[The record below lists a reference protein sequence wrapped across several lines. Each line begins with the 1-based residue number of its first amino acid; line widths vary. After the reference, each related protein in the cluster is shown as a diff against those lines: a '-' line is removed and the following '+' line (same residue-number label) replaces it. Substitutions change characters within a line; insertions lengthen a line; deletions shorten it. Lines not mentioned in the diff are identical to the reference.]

1 MAKPRKSK
9 RQQQRDER
17 RKKKHELEIID
28 GDVDD
33 SYVQEKQQQSGQQS
47 GQQQDYDY
55 ERQPH
60 RGGRGGGGDE
70 PPPKRTKVH
79 KSASG
84 ANNTPLTVRR
94 DGALFFDDVDGA
106 APQAGAPT
114 NGDGVGSERAA
125 AGSGKRKRDD
135 ETGGDENNVQMA
147 DYGDYGE
154 NGDGENG
161 ETEFFGL
168 LTDSEHEYFRRADE
182 LLELNDFPGGDDER
196 RVFLANV
203 FREARGKELKV
214 ASSQS
219 CSRLMERL
227 IQVASVRQKKRLFA
241 AFRGHIQTLVSHR
254 FSSHCCEQLFLQS
267 APWVGRDG
275 QDPNDDADDADD
287 ADDVEEGDDELPTL
301 EESFLFVL
309 DELEAGLGSLLVHCF
324 ASHTLRV
331 LLVILAGRPLD
342 GLATQSLLRSKRKE
356 NVRVGAFA
364 QNATPHGND
373 DTADDGA
380 ATADDGAATAAATTA
395 MAADRIVPES
405 FTFAV
410 QKILGDVSQAIEG
423 PLLNVLPTHPTG
435 NPSLQLLLELDMA
448 EKKEIKGKANK
459 AKKEEAAVAEG
470 QDAPATP
477 SVSLLERLLP
487 GTPATLSDPT
497 SQASTLVR
505 TLIYDPIGSRLLE
518 TLIAHCPGKLFKAIY
533 NTAFAYVAPK
543 KGEKGEKGDE
553 SEPARPMAVYLRNDV
568 ACFPSMRVIE
578 RLGRDDLTSVV
589 QHQVLQLQADGT
601 PAPPPTSNGGRT
613 TPPMT
618 VVGQL
623 LDRGR
628 FNVLRTLFERC
639 QARGVDSRMV
649 QHLVNALQAAVGGG
663 RQFPGAL
670 VKKLCLPDE
679 AEVAA
684 QRKTGKG
691 GRSAAAAAAG
701 HACTLLTAMLTIPG
715 GPASAVQ
722 AALLNVS
729 GEQLAA
735 LATQS
740 AAGARVLVA
749 ALHSPN
755 SLRGHAA
762 KIPLNKQLVARLVP
776 HHLALATSPAGHV
789 VLVAIIQTPSRTEV
803 KAPPPRDQKRE
814 GNQKE
819 NQKEGN
825 GDKAAAAPPTSE
837 LSLPF
842 HLKDALIAQL
852 AAHEDELRQSWCGR
866 IVWRAWKGDLWRTR
880 RSEWVHF
887 AKAGEPEG
895 LKLATAPVLLK
906 DREPIRGH
914 PPKRTERTEQ
924 TERSEVHE
932 EAEEAEEVDVEDK
945 AAAKKARKEAKEA
958 KEAKRAEKE
967 AKKARKAEKKA
978 KKAKKAEEDKEDK
991 DE

>member
-9 RQQQRDER
+9 RQQQRDDR
-17 RKKKHELEIID
+17 RKKKHELEMID

-33 SYVQEKQQQSGQQS
+33 SCIQQHQQQPTQNTDFEQ
-47 GQQQDYDY
+47 
-55 ERQPH
+55 QPH
-60 RGGRGGGGDE
+60 RRGRPGGDE
-70 PPPKRTKVH
+70 RPPKRTKVH

-84 ANNTPLTVRR
+84 ANDTPLNTRR
-94 DGALFFDDVDGA
+94 DGALFFDD
-106 APQAGAPT
+106 T
-114 NGDGVGSERAA
+114 NGA
-125 AGSGKRKRDD
+125 AGSDLAGGDDTTVAPSSRNKRKRDQENTENAD
-135 ETGGDENNVQMA
+135 NETEA
-147 DYGDYGE
+147 AIHYDYGGE
-154 NGDGENG
+154 DSG

-182 LLELNDFPGGDDER
+182 LLELNDFAGGDAER
-196 RVFLANV
+196 NIFLANV

-267 APWVGRDG
+267 APWVGRDTQG
-275 QDPNDDADDADD
+275 QTDDAKEAENE
-287 ADDVEEGDDELPTL
+287 DVEDGDSDLPTL

-309 DELEAGLGSLLVHCF
+309 DELESSLASLLVHCF

-356 NVRVGAFA
+356 NVRVGTHA
-364 QNATPHGND
+364 QTVTASGPYGSHD
-373 DTADDGA
+373 DADV
-380 ATADDGAATAAATTA
+380 TVKAAA
-395 MAADRIVPES
+395 AADRIVPES

-435 NPSLQLLLELDMA
+435 NPSLQLLLELEIADT
-448 EKKEIKGKANK
+448 KEAKGKK
-459 AKKEEAAVAEG
+459 AKEAESDTVADG
-470 QDAPATP
+470 APATP
-477 SVSLLERLLP
+477 SVSLLQRLLP
-487 GTPATLSDPT
+487 GAPASLADPT

-505 TLIYDPIGSRLLE
+505 TLLYDPIGSRLLE
-518 TLIAHCPGKLFKAIY
+518 TLITHCPGKLFKAIY
-533 NTAFAYVAPK
+533 KGTFAYVEAK
-543 KGEKGEKGDE
+543 DGEEAE
-553 SEPARPMAVYLRNDV
+553 SSRPMAVYLRNDV
-568 ACFPSMRVIE
+568 ACFPSMRIIE

-589 QHQVLQLQADGT
+589 QQQVLQLQADGT
-601 PAPPPTSNGGRT
+601 PALPPTSNGGRIT
-613 TPPMT
+613 TPKT

-628 FNVLRTLFERC
+628 YNVLRTLFERC
-639 QARGVDSRMV
+639 HARNVDSRLL
-649 QHLVNALQAAVGGG
+649 QHLVNALQSAVGGG
-663 RQFPGAL
+663 RQFPSAL
-670 VKKLCLPDE
+670 VTKLCLPDE

-684 QRKTGKG
+684 QRKTSKG
-691 GRSAAAAAAG
+691 GRSTAATAAG
-701 HACTLLTAMLTIPG
+701 HACNLVTAMLAIPG
-715 GPASAVQ
+715 GAASAVQ
-722 AALLNVS
+722 AALLDMS

-740 AAGARVLVA
+740 AAGARVLVS
-749 ALHSPN
+749 ALQSPN
-755 SLRGHAA
+755 SLRGHLA

-776 HHLALATSPAGHV
+776 HHLQLATSPAGHV
-789 VLVAIIQTPSRTEV
+789 VLVAIIQAPSRTEV
-803 KAPPPRDQKRE
+803 KGPAPKGQKDQKD
-814 GNQKE
+814 QKDGPAS
-819 NQKEGN
+819 N
-825 GDKAAAAPPTSE
+825 TSE

-866 IVWRAWKGDLWRTR
+866 VVWRAWKGDLWRTR

-895 LKLATAPVLLK
+895 LKLATAPLTLK
-906 DREPIRGH
+906 DKEPVRGLAPRRGPRQDEVSHKVKAVEREEPD
-914 PPKRTERTEQ
+914 ELV
-924 TERSEVHE
+924 EV
-932 EAEEAEEVDVEDK
+932 EAETKAEQVRV
-945 AAAKKARKEAKEA
+945 AAKQAKKEAKEA
-958 KEAKRAEKE
+958 KKAEKK
-967 AKKARKAEKKA
+967 ASKARKAE
-978 KKAKKAEEDKEDK
+978 EL
-991 DE
+991 

>member
-17 RKKKHELEIID
+17 RKKKHDLEIID

-33 SYVQEKQQQSGQQS
+33 NYLQQQ
-47 GQQQDYDY
+47 QQQQQQQQPEHQQPHDY
-55 ERQPH
+55 EQQPH
-60 RGGRGGGGDE
+60 NRGGRGFDE
-70 PPPKRTKVH
+70 RPPKRTKVH

-106 APQAGAPT
+106 GAPT
-114 NGDGVGSERAA
+114 LSGAPAEGEASSGR
-125 AGSGKRKRDD
+125 GKRKRGGDDD
-135 ETGGDENNVQMA
+135 EMNSDINGNDVPMTNGDAPFDYGGD
-147 DYGDYGE
+147 D
-154 NGDGENG
+154 G

-182 LLELNDFPGGDDER
+182 LLELNDFAGGDDER

-267 APWVGRDG
+267 APWVGRDDE
-275 QDPNDDADDADD
+275 DPNAD
-287 ADDVEEGDDELPTL
+287 ADDVEEGDDELPSL

-309 DELEAGLGSLLVHCF
+309 DELEASLGSLLVHCF

-356 NVRVGAFA
+356 NVRVGAFG
-364 QNATPHGND
+364 QTVNTHSND
-373 DTADDGA
+373 DNNDDGA
-380 ATADDGAATAAATTA
+380 ATAD
-395 MAADRIVPES
+395 MAANRIVPES

-448 EKKEIKGKANK
+448 EKKETKGKK
-459 AKKEEAAVAEG
+459 AKKETADGEDAVANPTTEEAA
-470 QDAPATP
+470 ATP
-477 SVSLLERLLP
+477 FVSLLERLLP
-487 GTPATLSDPT
+487 GAPATLSDPT

-518 TLIAHCPGKLFKAIY
+518 TMITHCPGKLFKAIY
-533 NTAFAYVAPK
+533 NSAFAYVAPK
-543 KGEKGEKGDE
+543 KGSEEKE
-553 SEPARPMAVYLRNDV
+553 SEPTRPMAVYLRNDV

-601 PAPPPTSNGGRT
+601 PAPPPASNGGRI

-623 LDRGR
+623 IERNR
-628 FNVLRTLFERC
+628 YNVLRTLFERC
-639 QARGVDSRMV
+639 QARDVDSRMV
-649 QHLVNALQAAVGGG
+649 QHLVNALQTAIGGG
-663 RQFPGAL
+663 RQFPNAL
-670 VKKLCLPDE
+670 VTKLCLPDD

-691 GRSAAAAAAG
+691 GRSAAATAAG
-701 HACTLLTAMLTIPG
+701 HACNLLTAMLAVPG

-722 AALLNVS
+722 AALLDVS
-729 GEQLAA
+729 GEQLTA

-749 ALHSPN
+749 ALQSPN

-776 HHLALATSPAGHV
+776 HHLELATSPAGHV

-803 KAPPPRDQKRE
+803 KAPPKFQRDNDKKDQKD
-814 GNQKE
+814 G
-819 NQKEGN
+819 
-825 GDKAAAAPPTSE
+825 APTSE

-914 PPKRTERTEQ
+914 PPKKEREVRHDRPERNGVAEVTEQ
-924 TERSEVHE
+924 EVPAVEEHAEQSET
-932 EAEEAEEVDVEDK
+932 AEDK
-945 AAAKKARKEAKEA
+945 AAAKQAKKEAKEA
-958 KEAKRAEKE
+958 KKAEKE

-978 KKAKKAEEDKEDK
+978 KKAEKAKQDGEEA
-991 DE
+991 